1 MSQDTNQQTS
11 NNTERKPRVYH
22 DFNLRFSG
30 YNEEDGSFKVWVE
43 GETRGG
49 TMRPDDAVKCVYDAK
64 AFWRNPASG
73 RGGLMGSL
81 ERRRIGRDDLFK
93 LGQMLS
99 ELALPAGQVRMLFLQ
114 SVAHL
119 KEGEGLR
126 LRLRID
132 PVALVHLPW
141 EYMVLSEAA
150 GEGQATDFLALRPE
164 ISIVRSD
171 TVEAAERSSPQRA
184 VARVVGVL
192 SSPDGMADLDVEED
206 QAAINEAVKGLN
218 KKLREELVKVV
229 WADSPATRQALQEA
243 LADGADLFH
252 FAGHADFDQF
262 SQMGHIALEKDDYS
276 ADLYSGEQLAQLLR
290 GADVRLVNLGA
301 CNTGRRDGQNVW
313 SGVAP
318 ALTRQKIPAVIANQF
333 KIKDKYATL
342 MAAQLYPL
350 LLAGYTVDEAVFEA
364 RAAIYQKAGLE
375 HRDWAAPV
383 LYLHDKTGVLFPL
396 PEVNA
401 ESEEAKRYFNK
412 VAIKLRDVVGKGTQV
427 RGFRS
432 DKAPTKSTSVEI
444 EGRDVKDG
452 AVIEGMVI
460 DRLW

>member
-1 MSQDTNQQTS
+1 MPQDTNQETS

-22 DFNLRFSG
+22 DFNLRFSSD
-30 YNEEDGSFKVWVE
+30 NEEDGGFKVWVE
-43 GETRGG
+43 GETLGG
-49 TMRPDDAVKCVYDAK
+49 AMRPDEAVKCMYDAK
-64 AFWRNPASG
+64 AFWKDPKSKRSD
-73 RGGLMGSL
+73 LMRSL
-81 ERRRIGRDDLFK
+81 ERRRIGREDLFK

-99 ELALPAGQVRMLFLQ
+99 ELALPVGRVRMLFEK
-114 SVAHL
+114 SVAYL

-132 PVALVHLPW
+132 SVALVHLPW
-141 EYMVLSEAA
+141 EYMALSEAS

-171 TVEAAERSSPQRA
+171 TVEAAKRSWPKRA

-192 SSPDGMADLDVEED
+192 SSPDEMDELDVEED
-206 QAAINEAVKGLN
+206 QAAINGAVKGLN
-218 KKLREELVKVV
+218 EKLGEELVEVV
-229 WADSPATRQALQEA
+229 WADSPATRQALQEV
-243 LADGADLFH
+243 LANGADLFH
-252 FAGHADFDQF
+252 FAGHGEFDQF
-262 SQMGHIALEKDDYS
+262 SQTGQIALEKDDYS

-333 KIKDKYATL
+333 KIKDKYASL
-342 MAAQLYPL
+342 MAAELYPL
-350 LLAGYTVDEAVFEA
+350 LLAGYTVDEAVFQA
-364 RAAIYQKAGLE
+364 RTAIYQKAGLE

-383 LYLHDKTGVLFPL
+383 LYLHDKDGVLFPL
-396 PEVNA
+396 PEADA
-401 ESEEAKRYFNK
+401 EGEDAKRYFNK
-412 VAIKLRDVVGKGTQV
+412 IAIKLRDVVGKGTQV

-432 DKAPTKSTSVEI
+432 SKAPTKSTSVDI
-444 EGRDVKDG
+444 EAGDVKDG